1 MLDVL
6 IIGSGP
12 AGLSASVYASRAG
25 LSSAVVEKEYM
36 GTGQIAESSR
46 VDNYLGLPGTDGYSL
61 GETFREHA
69 EKLGAQFIDHEVK
82 RLSCDDGIWTAEYE
96 DGSKEEA
103 KTVVYAAGC
112 RSRRLG
118 ADGEEKFLGRGISY
132 CAVCDGA
139 FFKEKDVVVVGG
151 GDTAVDDALY
161 LSDICHKVY
170 LVHRRDVFR
179 CAPGSLKALRQKD
192 NVEIITGIN
201 VSKLEG
207 DNKLEKITLDSGTE
221 LTASG
226 LFVAIGMIPQ
236 TECLSGLGVCDESG
250 YVKAGEDCVTAKEG
264 LFVAGDAR
272 TKKLRQVITAA
283 ADGACAISSVIE
295 YINKIGE

>member
-69 EKLGAQFIDHEVK
+69 EKFGAQFIDHEVK
-82 RLSCDDGIWTAEYE
+82 KLSCDGGVWTAEYE

-139 FFKEKDVVVVGG
+139 FFKEKDVIVVGG

-192 NVEIITGIN
+192 NVEIITGVN

-207 DNKLEKITLDSGTE
+207 DNKLKKVTLDNGTQ
-221 LTASG
+221 LLASG

-295 YINKIGE
+295 YINRV